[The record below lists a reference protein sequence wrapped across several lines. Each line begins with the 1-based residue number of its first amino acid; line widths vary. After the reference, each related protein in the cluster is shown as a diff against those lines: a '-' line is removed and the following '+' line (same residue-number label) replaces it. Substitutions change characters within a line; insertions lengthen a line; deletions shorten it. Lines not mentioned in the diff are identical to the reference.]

1 MSNFEDQ
8 YNLPF
13 NASDKIKNIEID
25 SKAFAS
31 KINEL
36 ANFENGRLESF
47 VSFLNREYF
56 EDKFKFEDLRKK
68 VLEVFGGESPFLK
81 DREDVDVVNNDID
94 SRELID
100 DLGKNNNNPQ
110 KRDDWGIGRGL
121 PDSDLE

>member
-100 DLGKNNNNPQ
+100 DLEKNNNNPQ